1 MRSLPQPRLTPL
13 RRWKRLQR
21 ALLDLVL
28 RGSVSD
34 PGAFIPHPNTT
45 RSTVIRQA
53 WFTRRL
59 RRTHRAGALQRGIG
73 SAFKWPIHRS
83 RVKVTLGFW

>member
-1 MRSLPQPRLTPL
+1 MRSLPQPRLTL
-13 RRWKRLQR
+13 SRRWKRFQR
-21 ALLDLVL
+21 ALLDLLL
-28 RGSVSD
+28 RGSVHD

-45 RSTVIRQA
+45 HSTIIKQA

-59 RRTHRAGALQRGIG
+59 RHARRASTLQKGID